1 MENNNFKPFPFE
13 QLKQKKEP
21 EKTAVAIAY
30 EPGEKAP
37 KILATG
43 KGQVAEKII
52 EKAKES
58 QVPTYKDNKLAST
71 LSKLQIGDMIPPE
84 LYEVVAEILVF
95 VDDMDRMKAKQSPD
109 YLQEVPPIPLH
120 SVFLAMPVTVK
131 ICSMVNI

>member
-1 MENNNFKPFPFE
+1 MEENQFKPFQFSKLE
-13 QLKQKKEP
+13 QKKDT

-30 EPGEKAP
+30 EPGEQAP

-52 EKAKES
+52 ETAKEN

-84 LYEVVAEILVF
+84 LYDVVAEILVF
-95 VDDMDRMKAKQSPD
+95 VDDMDRMKAKLD
-109 YLQEVPPIPLH
+109 H
-120 SVFLAMPVTVK
+120 AGVK
-131 ICSMVNI
+131 